1 MENEKSNIKYL
12 KEEPIKKTILYL
24 SIPMMIGMSAGTI
37 YNVINAYFIGLVHD
51 TAMLSAITLGLP
63 IFTILMAFGN
73 MFGVGGS
80 TFITRL
86 IAQNNSDEA
95 KKIAG
100 YTFYASII
108 TGLLIGLIGYLL
120 MNPIVKLLGSDMA
133 TFEYTKQYAITLFVG
148 GFSIVLNFSLEQIV
162 RSEGASKES
171 MYGMFVSVIVSIIL
185 DVLFIL
191 VLNMHV
197 YGAALSMILSNIA
210 SSAYYVW
217 YLNVKSENLRGFLHY
232 IKISINSQVE
242 IYKVGVSQLIQ
253 CSFLIVTTLLSNNYS
268 MQYGNNIVASFGIA
282 LRIAQIPEFF
292 VMGIVLGVMP
302 LIAYNFSNKN
312 IPRLKESIKY
322 SALFIFVIAVV
333 FSGVVY
339 IFRTQVIQ
347 TFSVDISVI
356 EIGTYVLVAMLVS
369 ALFNGVTSLFM
380 TIYQA
385 SGKGVETGIMSI
397 SQGGLYIP
405 IVIFLNYFYGLD
417 GLIWSMTVTEI
428 ITFLIGAVLYIPYSI
443 KLKKESTKNKVS
455 LI

>member
-12 KEEPIKKTILYL
+12 RDEPIKKTILYL

-51 TAMLSAITLGLP
+51 TAMLSSITLGLP
-63 IFTILMAFGN
+63 IFTVLMAFGN
-73 MFGVGGS
+73 MFGVGSS

-86 IAQNNSDEA
+86 IAQNNGDEA
-95 KKIAG
+95 RKIAG
-100 YTFYASII
+100 YTFYVSII

-120 MNPIVKLLGSDMA
+120 MNSIVKLLGSDVT
-133 TFEYTKQYAITLFVG
+133 TFEYTRQYAVTLFIG
-148 GFSIVLNFSLEQIV
+148 GFSVILNFSLEQIV

-171 MYGMFVSVIVSIIL
+171 MYGMFISVIVSIIL
-185 DVLFIL
+185 DFLFIL

-197 YGAALSMILSNIA
+197 YGAALSMVLSNMA
-210 SSAYYVW
+210 SSAYYIW

-232 IKISINSQVE
+232 IKININSQIE
-242 IYKVGVSQLIQ
+242 IYKVGVSQLVQ
-253 CSFLIVTTLLSNNYS
+253 CTFLIITTLLSNNYS
-268 MQYGNNIVASFGIA
+268 MHYGNSVVASFGIA

-302 LIAYNFSNKN
+302 LIAYNFANKN
-312 IPRLKESIKY
+312 MSRLKESIKY
-322 SALFIFVIAVV
+322 SALFIFVIAVI
-333 FSGVVY
+333 FSSIAY

-347 TFSVDISVI
+347 TFSNDTSVI
-356 EIGTYVLVAMLVS
+356 QVGTYVLVAMLVS
-369 ALFNGVTSLFM
+369 ALFNGLTSLFM

-385 SGKGVETGIMSI
+385 SGKGIETGIMSI

-405 IVIFLNYFYGLD
+405 IVILLNYFYGLD

-428 ITFLIGAVLYIPYSI
+428 ITFLIGIVLYIPYSI
-443 KLKKESTKNKVS
+443 KLKKSLSKNKVS